1 MKQWETNGLGYMGT
15 PQLKGSTHSFG
26 YVCCILE
33 HQRVR
38 GVDRTTMGV
47 SKPRDM
53 GTTPPSNHHN
63 GRHDLRSDGLW
74 SGRQSGGHLS
84 GRWFAGRWRGNMF
97 PVFSCMI
104 SEWNRNDQ
112 KLCAGAR
119 RPYDGRG
126 RATWGPMIPR
136 ESQWLSDYPSVN
148 WGLLIIRWSH
158 VLWWVKWP
166 TFRSLSSFSL
176 WHAQFLW
183 GYPSFWSILK
193 WCLVGKTIATIVSM
207 AISGT

>member
-1 MKQWETNGLGYMGT
+1 
-15 PQLKGSTHSFG
+15 
-26 YVCCILE
+26 
-33 HQRVR
+33 
-38 GVDRTTMGV
+38 
-47 SKPRDM
+47 
-53 GTTPPSNHHN
+53 
-63 GRHDLRSDGLW
+63 
-74 SGRQSGGHLS
+74 
-84 GRWFAGRWRGNMF
+84 MF
-97 PVFSCMI
+97 PVFSCVI

-166 TFRSLSSFSL
+166 TFRGLSSFSL
-176 WHAQFLW
+176 WNAQFLW
-183 GYPSFWSILK
+183 GYPSFWSRLK
-193 WCLVGKTIATIVSM
+193 WCLVGKTIPTIV
-207 AISGT
+207 IIFGFVR